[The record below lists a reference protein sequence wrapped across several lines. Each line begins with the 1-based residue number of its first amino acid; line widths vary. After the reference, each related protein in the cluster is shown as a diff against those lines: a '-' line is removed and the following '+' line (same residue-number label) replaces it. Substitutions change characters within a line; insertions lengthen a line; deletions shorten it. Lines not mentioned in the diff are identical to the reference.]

1 VDAGSATL
9 WNAAEPLGLLN
20 YEEKFCSY
28 SVVVTGLKKNFQYK
42 WKLTVDNA
50 WKENY
55 GKSKFIIILKSYYN
69 ANSFIEY

>member
-9 WNAAEPLGLLN
+9 WNAAEPLGLLK
-20 YEEKFCSY
+20 YEEKVCAY

-55 GKSKFIIILKSYYN
+55 GNNVHCYLIYLQCLKFL
-69 ANSFIEY
+69 